1 MGSVVLV
8 SVLKLPRS
16 LGSVVLVSVLEHCTA
31 KSCMWYFGKYVPNF
45 DNLCACLAL
54 APVPQ
59 VGHLADDYLS
69 DDDDDDD
76 AATTAPVKL
85 S

>member
-1 MGSVVLV
+1 MVLV
-8 SVLKLPRS
+8 SVPIKLPRS
-16 LGSVVLVSVLEHCTA
+16 LCSSIAQLC
-31 KSCMWYFGKYVPNF
+31 CMWYFGKYVPNF

-76 AATTAPVKL
+76 ATTTAPVKL

>member
-1 MGSVVLV
+1 MLLV
-8 SVLKLPRS
+8 F
-16 LGSVVLVSVLEHCTA
+16 VLEHRTA
-31 KSCMWYFGKYVPNF
+31 CCKWYFGKYVPNF

-76 AATTAPVKL
+76 DTTTPTPVKP
-85 S
+85 

>member
-1 MGSVVLV
+1 
-8 SVLKLPRS
+8 
-16 LGSVVLVSVLEHCTA
+16 
-31 KSCMWYFGKYVPNF
+31 MWYFGKYVPNF

-76 AATTAPVKL
+76 AAAAAPVKL